1 MLSQKQETKWKS
13 FFLLAISKCLLFFA
27 LKMKFAVVNST
38 RLLKQEWNCLKN
50 SKGKRAKRIV
60 FVAKSFP
67 GWPWWHQVG
76 RYSRQTE
83 FVITQ
88 ITYWK
93 LGGRLF
99 FFQWNRAYVIMIWS
113 LRKSFIKQ
121 IQYRYPPSHYCFQIL
136 AGKGVS
142 YLLLYH
148 LIR

>member
-27 LKMKFAVVNST
+27 PSKMKFAVVNST
-38 RLLKQEWNCLKN
+38 RLLKQEWNRLKN
-50 SKGKRAKRIV
+50 SKWKRAKRIV

-99 FFQWNRAYVIMIWS
+99 FFQWNLDYVIMIWS
-113 LRKSFIKQ
+113 LS
-121 IQYRYPPSHYCFQIL
+121 QIL
-136 AGKGVS
+136 TSPNFFQFKRFIW
-142 YLLLYH
+142 YLFNP
-148 LIR
+148 INII

>member
-1 MLSQKQETKWKS
+1 MSFVFRSIQNEVCCRQFNWASETRVKS
-13 FFLLAISKCLLFFA
+13 PEK
-27 LKMKFAVVNST
+27 LKMK
-38 RLLKQEWNCLKN
+38 
-50 SKGKRAKRIV
+50 KGKANCVCSEIFSRLILMT
-60 FVAKSFP
+60 S
-67 GWPWWHQVG
+67 G
-76 RYSRQTE
+76 RYSRSPYSRQTE